1 MSTYTR
7 VNWDDLTDANV
18 PPPPGY
24 QHPWATYVPYVSRVV
39 SGRLACEHLA
49 MSVNRMEPGTSGEH
63 HTHPE
68 AEEIFVVMD
77 GSCQMR
83 IDDEDVELRLNE
95 AVRVPAEVRRSMH
108 NPGPDECWMLV
119 IGAPLTEF
127 TEEML
132 PAYFAAN
139 ELDDE
144 PA

>member
-7 VNWDDLTDANV
+7 VNWDELTDANV

-39 SGRLACEHLA
+39 SGRLACEHMA

-77 GSCQMR
+77 GACQMR
-83 IDDEDVELRLNE
+83 IDDEVVELRRFD
-95 AVRVPAEVRRSMH
+95 AVRVPAHVYRSLH
-108 NPGPDECWMLV
+108 NHTDDLCWLVVIAAPVDEFLAASDDYKPGA
-119 IGAPLTEF
+119 GSS
-127 TEEML
+127 
-132 PAYFAAN
+132 
-139 ELDDE
+139 
-144 PA
+144 